1 MYKIYV
7 LKTAKH
13 QRKREIKEDL
23 NKWRDIPCAWFRRL
37 GIVKMSIAPKL
48 IYRFDAVSIKILV
61 GAFVEIEK
69 LILSL

>member
-23 NKWRDIPCAWFRRL
+23 NKWRDTPRTWFRRL
-37 GIVKMSIAPKL
+37 SIVKISIAPKL
-48 IYRFDAVSIKILV
+48 VYRFHAVSIKILV
-61 GAFVEIEK
+61 GAFVELEK